1 VSDYRIKRASL
12 TEQVSHQLQRYIE
25 DRGLKPGDEL
35 PTELELTQMFGVSRT
50 VIREGLSTIAALGLI
65 ETETGKRSRVAK
77 LSGHLLDNFFT
88 NAMRLNED
96 AVAQLL
102 ELRAAV
108 EIYGVRLAAEKATQA
123 QMTQLVE
130 QLGEMDAALK
140 AGDQERFIE
149 ADVEFHVL
157 LSEMTGNEVLLHLI
171 RSLRSSTR
179 ETIASGLAARG
190 STLDLSAI
198 QEVHVE
204 IHAAV
209 GAHLPAEAAAAMER
223 HFDLAIEAVRHR
235 AETTQ
240 A

>member
-1 VSDYRIKRASL
+1 MSEYRIKRASL

-25 DRGLKPGDEL
+25 DRRLKPGDEL
-35 PTELELTQMFGVSRT
+35 PTEHELTQMFGVSRT

-102 ELRAAV
+102 ELRAAL
-108 EIYGVRLAAEKATQA
+108 EIYGVRLAAEKATRA
-123 QMTQLVE
+123 QMDELAVQLS
-130 QLGEMDAALK
+130 EMDAALK
-140 AGDQERFIE
+140 GGDQERFIE
-149 ADVEFHVL
+149 ADVEFHVQ
-157 LSEMTGNEVLLHLI
+157 LSEMTGNEVLSHLI

-190 STLDLSAI
+190 STLDLAAI
-198 QEVHVE
+198 QDVHGE
-204 IHAAV
+204 ITEAV
-209 GAHLPAEAAAAMER
+209 GAHRPSEAAAAMER
-223 HFDLAIEAVRHR
+223 HFDLAIEAVRRR
-235 AETTQ
+235 ADSTQ